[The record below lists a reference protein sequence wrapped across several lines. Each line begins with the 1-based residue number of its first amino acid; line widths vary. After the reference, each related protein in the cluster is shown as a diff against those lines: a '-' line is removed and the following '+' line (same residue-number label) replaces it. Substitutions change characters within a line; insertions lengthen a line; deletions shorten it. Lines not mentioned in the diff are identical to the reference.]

1 MVVFRACD
9 LNYFFEVIM
18 PVNNAN
24 EAPSVKLSDVLKKAR
39 EKRGSLALDSVNRF
53 LPQALGPINEISW
66 TELPTLVA
74 NNLGPVFKNVIMP
87 ITLYS
92 IINSIPLLPFRS
104 AIALVLVA
112 FFYCLGIADSRD
124 EAEKIF
130 SNAKKTLDSTQ
141 QTDTTV
147 WTNQAE
153 EETASTCQVTKDF
166 VEKTFEDSELASET
180 QRVVRL
186 ISCSNSVHVIYLD
199 LAWRPYSQRGMHWS
213 RCHSWSSNGAKARK
227 TGRSRT
233 FRINDFIVPLGFP
246 PQLTARW
253 ESHFFISPAE
263 KRYIH
268 NTQ

>member
-130 SNAKKTLDSTQ
+130 RNAKNVLDSTR
-141 QTDTTV
+141 QTETTV
-147 WTNQAE
+147 GENQNE
-153 EETASTCQVTKDF
+153 EETASPGQATSAF
-166 VEKTFEDSELASET
+166 VRKAFEDSELASET

-186 ISCSNSVHVIYLD
+186 GVLGMAHIAYTSFLFGGLMAAVVCIGADVIAGAAMELKKENMEEAGLSV
-199 LAWRPYSQRGMHWS
+199 
-213 RCHSWSSNGAKARK
+213 
-227 TGRSRT
+227 
-233 FRINDFIVPLGFP
+233 
-246 PQLTARW
+246 
-253 ESHFFISPAE
+253 
-263 KRYIH
+263 
-268 NTQ
+268 

>member
-18 PVNNAN
+18 PKNQHDK
-24 EAPSVKLSDVLKKAR
+24 PSSVKLSDVFKKVR
-39 EKRGSLALDSVNRF
+39 EKGGGLALASVNRF

-130 SNAKKTLDSTQ
+130 SNAKNAFDSTHA
-141 QTDTTV
+141 TGAATAK
-147 WTNQAE
+147 NQNQKV
-153 EETASTCQVTKDF
+153 ETSTGDVARDVV
-166 VEKTFEDSELASET
+166 VEAFENSELASET
-180 QRVVRL
+180 QRVIRL
-186 ISCSNSVHVIYLD
+186 LAVAIAYMSSTSILLGGLIASGVCIGADAIAGAAMELKRENS
-199 LAWRPYSQRGMHWS
+199 GMDQAA
-213 RCHSWSSNGAKARK
+213 G
-227 TGRSRT
+227 
-233 FRINDFIVPLGFP
+233 GF
-246 PQLTARW
+246 
-253 ESHFFISPAE
+253 
-263 KRYIH
+263 
-268 NTQ
+268 

>member
-186 ISCSNSVHVIYLD
+186 LAVAIAYMSSTSILLGGLIASGVCIGADAIAGAAMELKQEKLVEAGLSV
-199 LAWRPYSQRGMHWS
+199 
-213 RCHSWSSNGAKARK
+213 
-227 TGRSRT
+227 
-233 FRINDFIVPLGFP
+233 
-246 PQLTARW
+246 
-253 ESHFFISPAE
+253 
-263 KRYIH
+263 
-268 NTQ
+268 